1 MLPEVFGALM
11 FGWAMIGLP
20 ITIAVSAWMIYRQ
33 VLGGQLDFWSWSERM
48 INHK

>member
-1 MLPEVFGALM
+1 MSPVMFCALL

-33 VLGGQLDFWSWSERM
+33 VVGGRLGFFDWSERM
-48 INHK
+48 INRK